1 MRIRYGLA
9 LLLAIAVAGPAA
21 GCGDPPDAPA
31 GATGKTTGHL
41 VIWADDKRTAALTPF
56 VDRFERATG
65 AEVRLQTITTDGQS
79 AFVTAVQQGTGPD
92 VTIGAHDWIGNLV
105 RNGTI
110 EPIRLTAA
118 QRAAYSPV
126 AIDAVTHD
134 GQVYGVPYAVE
145 NLALIRNVDLAP
157 AAPATFEDLVTT
169 GRRLVDRRAAGEALC
184 LQVGQNGDGYHIF
197 PLFNSAGG
205 YLLGTDAEGD
215 YDGDDIGVDKAGSV
229 AAFNRIR
236 ALGERGLGVLRRS
249 IGPENATVLFARR
262 RCPYLIAGPWA
273 VPDIKAAGVPYA
285 VEKIPPFAGGRPAR
299 PFVGVQAFYVA
310 AKGDNRLLARAFVTE
325 FAADPD
331 LAVALYRADP
341 RPPALTAALRRVAAA
356 DPDVARFLAAGEG
369 GPPLPDLPEMP
380 AIWATFG
387 KAEAAI
393 VGGAEVDTTLRA
405 AARRMA
411 RPR

>member
-1 MRIRYGLA
+1 
-9 LLLAIAVAGPAA
+9 
-21 GCGDPPDAPA
+21 
-31 GATGKTTGHL
+31 
-41 VIWADDKRTAALTPF
+41 
-56 VDRFERATG
+56 
-65 AEVRLQTITTDGQS
+65 VRLQTITADGQA

-105 RNGTI
+105 RNGSI
-110 EPIRLTAA
+110 EPIQLTSA
-118 QRAAYSPV
+118 QRAAYSPA

-134 GQVYGVPYAVE
+134 GQLYGVPYAVE
-145 NLALIRNVDLAP
+145 NLALIRNVDLTR
-157 AAPATFEDLVTT
+157 AAPATFEDLVAT
-169 GRRLVDRRAAGEALC
+169 GRRLVARRATGEALC

-205 YLLGTDAEGD
+205 YLLGTDADGD

-236 ALGERGLGVLRRS
+236 ALGESGLGVLRRS
-249 IGPENATVLFARR
+249 IGPENATVLFTRR

-273 VPDIKAAGVPYA
+273 IRDIKAAGVRYA
-285 VEKIPPFAGGRPAR
+285 VERIPPFAGGRPAR
-299 PFVGVQAFYVA
+299 PFIGVQAFYVA
-310 AKGDNRLLARAFVTE
+310 ARGDNRLLARAFVTE

-331 LAVALYRADP
+331 LAVALYRVDP
-341 RPPALTAALRRVAAA
+341 RPPALTAALERVAAG

-369 GPPLPDLPEMP
+369 GPPLPGLPEMP

-393 VGGAEVDTTLRA
+393 IGGADVATTLRA